1 MLYKLIF
8 RSSFETIVCKKK
20 KSQAAFEHYLLCIP
34 SGLSF
39 IFSQAK
45 NSIITQLSEYESDT
59 YFEIE
64 TNILR
69 LIVLVSLSI

>member
-8 RSSFETIVCKKK
+8 RSSFKTVVCKK
-20 KSQAAFEHYLLCIP
+20 KSQAAFEHYLLHIP